1 MTKGNNMAENKRDY
15 YEVLGVSKGASED
28 EIKKAYRVLAKK
40 YHPDMNPGDKEAEA
54 KFKEANE
61 AYAVLSDSEKRAKYD
76 QFGHA
81 AFDPSMGGGGSG
93 FGGFGGFG
101 GGDFDFGDIF
111 SSFFG
116 GGGGSSRSSRNM
128 PIEGDD
134 VMARITIS
142 FDEAVFG
149 CKKEISFARIE
160 ACPDCGAS
168 GAAKGTKPETCE
180 TCHGTGRVTVQ
191 QQTILGYMQTQR
203 ACSSCRGTGKIIKTP
218 CKNCNGKGYIKVNKK
233 IEVSIPAGIDSMQR
247 IILRGQ
253 GSAGRN
259 GGAAGDL
266 IIEVRV
272 NEHPLFT
279 RERNNI
285 YCEIPISFSEA
296 ALGAEIDIPV
306 LGGKTEK
313 YTVPEGTQ
321 TGTSFTVKGKGVPDI
336 NSKRKGDLI
345 ITVLVETPKNLT
357 SEQKKLLTEFSKSL
371 GESNT
376 GKKSSFFKKL
386 FNK

>member
-1 MTKGNNMAENKRDY
+1 MAENKRDY
-15 YEVLGVSKGASED
+15 YEVLGVAKGASDD
-28 EIKKAYRVLAKK
+28 EIKKAYRSLAKK

-61 AYAVLSDSEKRAKYD
+61 AYAVLSDSEKRAQYD

-93 FGGFGGFG
+93 FGGFGGM
-101 GGDFDFGDIF
+101 DFDFGDIF

-116 GGGGSSRSSRNM
+116 GGGGSSRTSRNM

-134 VMARITIS
+134 VMARITIT

-149 CKKEISFARIE
+149 CKKEISFARVE
-160 ACPDCGAS
+160 ACPECDAS
-168 GAAKGTKPETCE
+168 GAAKGTKPETCQ

-191 QQTILGYMQTQR
+191 QQTMLGYMQTQR
-203 ACSSCRGTGKIIKTP
+203 ACSNCRGTGKIIKTP
-218 CKNCNGKGYIKVNKK
+218 CKNCNGKGYIKVNKTLA
-233 IEVSIPAGIDSMQR
+233 VTIPAGIDSMQR

-259 GGAAGDL
+259 GGSAGDL

-272 NEHPLFT
+272 KEHSLFT

-306 LGGKTEK
+306 LGDKTEK
-313 YTVPEGTQ
+313 YTIPEGTQ
-321 TGTSFTVKGKGVPDI
+321 TGTSFTLRGKGIPDV

-345 ITVLVETPKNLT
+345 VTVTVETPKNLT
-357 SEQKKLLTEFSKSL
+357 QEQKKLLMEFSKSL
-371 GESNT
+371 GENNT
-376 GKKSSFFKKL
+376 GKRTSFFKKL